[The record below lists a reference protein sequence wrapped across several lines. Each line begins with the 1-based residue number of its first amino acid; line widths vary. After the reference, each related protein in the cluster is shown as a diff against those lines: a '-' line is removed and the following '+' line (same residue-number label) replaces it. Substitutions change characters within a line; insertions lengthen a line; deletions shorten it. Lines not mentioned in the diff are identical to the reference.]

1 MNLMKKARKKKTAKQ
16 AKLKAIVMK
25 TTFNTTSTV
34 NVCTVFDVK
43 DKTNV
48 CIRLL
53 HNKMNLKKTCQ
64 DT

>member
-1 MNLMKKARKKKTAKQ
+1 
-16 AKLKAIVMK
+16 MK
-25 TTFNTTSTV
+25 TTFNTTFTV

-48 CIRLL
+48 CIKLL
-53 HNKMNLKKTCQ
+53 HNKMNLEKTCQ

>member
-1 MNLMKKARKKKTAKQ
+1 MRKKKIAKR
-16 AKLKAIVMK
+16 AKLEAIIMK
-25 TTFNTTSTV
+25 MTFNITFTV
-34 NVCTVFDVK
+34 DICTVFDVK

-48 CIRLL
+48 CIKLL

>member
-1 MNLMKKARKKKTAKQ
+1 MKKTRKKKTAKRT
-16 AKLKAIVMK
+16 KLEAIIMK
-25 TTFNTTSTV
+25 MTFNITSTV
-34 NVCTVFDVK
+34 DVCTVFDVK

-48 CIRLL
+48 CIKLL

>member
-1 MNLMKKARKKKTAKQ
+1 MRKKKIAKR
-16 AKLKAIVMK
+16 AKLEAIIMK

-34 NVCTVFDVK
+34 DVCTVFDVK

-53 HNKMNLKKTCQ
+53 HNKMNLRKTCQ

>member
-1 MNLMKKARKKKTAKQ
+1 MKKMRKNKTAKRT
-16 AKLKAIVMK
+16 KLKAIVMK
-25 TTFNTTSTV
+25 MMFNTTFTV

-48 CIRLL
+48 CIKLL
-53 HNKMNLKKTCQ
+53 HNKMNLGKTCQ

>member
-1 MNLMKKARKKKTAKQ
+1 MRKKKTAKR
-16 AKLKAIVMK
+16 AKLEAIVIK
-25 TTFNTTSTV
+25 TMFNTTSTV
-34 NVCTVFDVK
+34 DVCTIFDVK

-48 CIRLL
+48 CIKLL

>member
-1 MNLMKKARKKKTAKQ
+1 MNLMKKTRKKKTAKR
-16 AKLKAIVMK
+16 AKLKVIVMK
-25 TTFNTTSTV
+25 MMFNTTSTV
-34 NVCTVFDVK
+34 DVYTVFDVK

-53 HNKMNLKKTCQ
+53 HNKMNLGKTCQ

>member
-1 MNLMKKARKKKTAKQ
+1 MKKTREKKTAKR
-16 AKLKAIVMK
+16 ANLKAIVMK

-53 HNKMNLKKTCQ
+53 HNKMNLGKTCQ

>member
-1 MNLMKKARKKKTAKQ
+1 MRKKKTAKR
-16 AKLKAIVMK
+16 AKLEAIVMK
-25 TTFNTTSTV
+25 ITFNTTSTV
-34 NVCTVFDVK
+34 DVCTVFDVK
-43 DKTNV
+43 DKTNI

>member
-1 MNLMKKARKKKTAKQ
+1 MKKTREKKTAKQ
-16 AKLKAIVMK
+16 AKLEAIIMK

-34 NVCTVFDVK
+34 DVYTVFDVK
-43 DKTNV
+43 NKTNV

-53 HNKMNLKKTCQ
+53 HNKMNLRKTCQ